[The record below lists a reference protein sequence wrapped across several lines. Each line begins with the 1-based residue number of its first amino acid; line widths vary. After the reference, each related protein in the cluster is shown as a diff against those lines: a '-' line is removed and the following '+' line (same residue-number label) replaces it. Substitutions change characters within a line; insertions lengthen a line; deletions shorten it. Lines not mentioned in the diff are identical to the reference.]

1 MSNIGCLVSDVKER
15 AFSIRKRKSAKEA
28 YGTAETYDK
37 NTKKPVLKCSICNG
51 EQVAGFKDLRTGKF
65 SEIMLIRNSKD
76 LDEFLGKYDIS
87 PKEVTKEY

>member
-15 AFSIRKRKSAKEA
+15 AFSIRKRKSAKEV

-51 EQVAGFKDLRTGKF
+51 EQVAGFKDIQTGKF
-65 SEIMLIRNSKD
+65 EEVTLIRNAKE
-76 LDEFLGKYDIS
+76 LEEFMNRYGIKEIS
-87 PKEVTKEY
+87 KEY

>member
-51 EQVAGFKDLRTGKF
+51 EQVAGFKDIQTGKF
-65 SEIMLIRNSKD
+65 EEVALIRNEKE
-76 LDEFLGKYDIS
+76 LEEFMKSYGIKEIS
-87 PKEVTKEY
+87 KEY

>member
-1 MSNIGCLVSDVKER
+1 MSNIGSLVSDVKER

-51 EQVAGFKDLRTGKF
+51 EQVAGFKDIQTGKF
-65 SEIMLIRNSKD
+65 EEVTLIRNEKE
-76 LDEFLGKYDIS
+76 LEEFMKNYGIKEIS
-87 PKEVTKEY
+87 KEY